1 MKTILRAA
9 LVISALALATSAAA
23 EEATEAAAAT
33 ESGGEAA
40 ATSDAVAAGPAAT
53 NEEAA
58 AEPAAAGVEAEAT
71 EEAEAAEGEAS
82 DEEVAS
88 PQPAPL
94 ARAGDAPLIRISE
107 EQARVIE
114 GAPLGNAN
122 VGVHIVERKPYTNE
136 GRHELVL
143 YPAIAQLN
151 SKFTIHVGAAATYAY
166 HLFENLA
173 VQVTPIFHYVNHES
187 AFNQELI
194 DKGHQQAQAATA
206 LLLQYG
212 AVGGIEV
219 TPVYGK
225 FAFYEGVLGHF
236 TFVLNAGAGVGNTR
250 IQLRP
255 EQTSNCGPG
264 TANPECRD
272 ASFGDTG
279 FKFLGSVGA
288 GFRVFLGERA
298 AVRLEVRDLIYT
310 ARVDKINGCSFD
322 DLNELGNGGAP
333 LNASCLPGKFDH
345 VDDRQLAKLL
355 LKETSSDVLNNVSVY
370 TGFSF
375 LF

>member
-1 MKTILRAA
+1 M
-9 LVISALALATSAAA
+9 
-23 EEATEAAAAT
+23 
-33 ESGGEAA
+33 
-40 ATSDAVAAGPAAT
+40 
-53 NEEAA
+53 
-58 AEPAAAGVEAEAT
+58 
-71 EEAEAAEGEAS
+71 
-82 DEEVAS
+82 
-88 PQPAPL
+88 
-94 ARAGDAPLIRISE
+94 
-107 EQARVIE
+107 
-114 GAPLGNAN
+114 
-122 VGVHIVERKPYTNE
+122 
-136 GRHELVL
+136 
-143 YPAIAQLN
+143 
-151 SKFTIHVGAAATYAY
+151 HVGAAATYAY

-173 VQVTPIFHYVNHES
+173 LQFTPLFHYVNHES

-219 TPVYGK
+219 TPMYGK
-225 FAFYEGVLGHF
+225 FALYEGVLGHF
-236 TFVLNAGAGVGNTR
+236 TFVLNAGAGMGNTR

-255 EQTSNCGPG
+255 EQTANCGPG
-264 TANPECRD
+264 TANPECRA

-310 ARVDKINGCSFD
+310 ARVDKINGCAFE
-322 DLNELGNGGAP
+322 DLNELGNGGQP
-333 LNASCLPGKFDH
+333 LNASCRPDKFSH